1 LESHQGGEIG
11 RRSFLAYIAAAIGG
25 LIATVLAVPV
35 VGSFISPALARK
47 TRAQWVRLGALA
59 GFAAEEPRL
68 VPFYLVRRD
77 GWVETREPKTVWV
90 VRRGEGFLC
99 YNSRCTHL
107 GCIVDWHPEDQT
119 FKSPCHGG
127 VFARD
132 DGKVLAGPPPRP
144 LDTLNYKVQEGEL
157 WVEYQDFRLGI
168 PEKIPL

>member
-1 LESHQGGEIG
+1 MKSHPGEEIG
-11 RRSFLAYIAAAIGG
+11 RRKFLAYVAAAIGA
-25 LIATVLAVPV
+25 LVATVLTVPV
-35 VGSFISPALARK
+35 LGSFISPALARK
-47 TRAQWVRLGALA
+47 GRAQWLKLGTAA
-59 GFAAEEPRL
+59 AFAPGEPKL

-90 VRRGEGFLC
+90 VRQGEDFIC

-107 GCIVDWHPEDQT
+107 GCIVDWHSEDRT

-144 LDTLNYKVQEGEL
+144 LDTLKYKVESGEL
-157 WVEYQDFRLGI
+157 WVEYQEFRLGI
-168 PEKIPL
+168 LEKIPL